1 MTVLKGLGAVAS
13 VSGWKAQVRKAAI
26 NVGKEEI
33 ASLNV
38 RSNTAPAPQTK
49 QSSPERPH
57 KPVALEKPII
67 KDASDLGVLFGLP
80 RRRFAILGGT
90 NFASFVAA

>member
-1 MTVLKGLGAVAS
+1 
-13 VSGWKAQVRKAAI
+13 VRKAAI

-49 QSSPERPH
+49 QSSPERPR

-80 RRRFAILGGT
+80 RRRFTVLGGT
-90 NFASFVAA
+90 NFASLVAA